1 VAVGTTLPRIGLQV
15 WGQFTDWP
23 ALAATARRVE
33 EIGFAS
39 LYSNDHL
46 FPAAGVVY
54 QAEDAPP
61 GPFLEGWI
69 TLAGFAMVTSRV
81 ELGVLVSS
89 AGYRNVGLLVKQ
101 ATAVDHLSGGRAVL
115 GLGAGWHQRDHRAFG
130 FGLPPIRE
138 RLDRLEEQAAAARAL
153 LAGGTVS
160 ADGRHVQLDRAVNLP
175 APVRE
180 RLPLLI
186 GGSGE
191 KRTLRIVARYADVWN
206 GEGDAET
213 WGRRNRI
220 LDEHCAAVGRAPA
233 SIRRTVGLPPASIRP
248 TRAAAVEA
256 LVDRFRANGLA
267 ADEARDAAE
276 ASPLVGTADAV
287 AEALRAYA
295 AAGAAEAL
303 IDWLAP
309 FDDETL
315 VALAG
320 LMGRNASATGD
331 SARAR

>member
-1 VAVGTTLPRIGLQV
+1 MSAVLPAIGLQV

-33 EIGFAS
+33 ELGFSS

-46 FPAAGVVY
+46 FPAAGADY

-69 TLAGFAMVTSRV
+69 TLAGFAMVTSRI

-115 GLGAGWHQRDHRAFG
+115 GLGAGWHPRDHAAFG
-130 FGLPPIRE
+130 FDLPTIRE

-153 LAGGTVS
+153 LAGETVTT
-160 ADGRHVQLDRAVNLP
+160 DGRYVQLDRAVNLP
-175 APVRE
+175 APVRD
-180 RLPLLI
+180 RVPLLI

-213 WGRRNRI
+213 WGRKNRI
-220 LDEHCAAVGRAPA
+220 LDEHCAVVGRDPGA
-233 SIRRTVGLPPASIRP
+233 IRRTVGLPPASIRP

-256 LVDRFRANGLA
+256 LAERYRANGLD
-267 ADEARDAAE
+267 ADEARASAE
-276 ASPLVGTADAV
+276 GSPLVGTADEV
-287 AEALRAYA
+287 AGALRAYA
-295 AAGAAEAL
+295 AAGAAEAI
-303 IDWLAP
+303 IDWPAP

-315 VALAG
+315 VALAR
-320 LMGRNASATGD
+320 LTG
-331 SARAR
+331 APV